1 MKKTHSH
8 FSKIFLLAFIVTGMI
23 FAGCSS
29 SNGSPSDGAGGSGG
43 PESQNGY
50 KVTIHWQ
57 LPGAEETIEET
68 WTENNNSY
76 DFSEHTKE
84 REGYKL
90 QGFKLQ
96 KPDAE
101 NFSDNTN
108 YIDYSIYIT
117 QTITKDID
125 VYAIWKND
133 NIVLKFNE
141 KKYNSDET
149 EYEST
154 IVYADGS
161 IDPFTLPD
169 INKTSEDDVCTG
181 WAKEDGTYA
190 DEANT
195 TTTLSSLSIWI
206 YDIPKQYDEKEMA
219 ICQIYN
225 FYESWYNIN
234 TAKKYIFNKNDCS
247 ESLKLSSCETKTIYM
262 NPASNKKVDPSNLF
276 TREGYTFLG
285 FNKDP
290 IAEYASAY
298 FSYDSQTTYYAIWK
312 KAGTYINTYVKDYGV
327 SSPSWVRV
335 ETTDKRI
342 SDGKDENGSPYFT
355 KPGKTL
361 GGWNFPHKAENAVY
375 ADYLPGQRITTE
387 ADPEGELDVWYAK
400 WIDTTEFNSKTLEIT
415 FYSDN
420 TKTESFTLTAYHYPK
435 NYRIGTLDSPNCCL
449 VLPECTFEKEGY
461 TFECWTN
468 GTGTYPYTAGSVA
481 EFDNKPLTNNPLTA
495 DNFTAKWTKN

>member
-29 SNGSPSDGAGGSGG
+29 SNGSPSDGAGGSGD

-84 REGYKL
+84 REGYTL
-90 QGFKLQ
+90 EGFKLQ

-101 NFSDNTN
+101 NFSDNIN

-125 VYAIWKND
+125 VYAIWKNKK
-133 NIVLKFNE
+133 IVLKFNE
-141 KKYNSDET
+141 KKYDSDET

-161 IDPFTLPD
+161 IDPFILPD

-247 ESLKLSSCETKTIYM
+247 KSIKLKSCETKTIYM
-262 NPASNKKVDPSNLF
+262 SPYSKKKVEPDGLF
-276 TREGYTFLG
+276 TRTGYTFKG
-285 FNKDP
+285 YSADP
-290 IAEYASAY
+290 IATYVGSTYEK
-298 FSYDSQTTYYAIWK
+298 DKTYYAIWEK
-312 KAGTYINTYVKDYGV
+312 DEGYIQNYVQDYGV
-327 SSPSWVRV
+327 SNPTWVRV
-335 ETTDKRI
+335 ESDDYYM
-342 SDGKDENGSPYFT
+342 SDGKFENGDPFFT
-355 KPGKTL
+355 KSGKTL
-361 GGWNFPHKAENAVY
+361 GGWNFAHKVNSSY
-375 ADYLPGQRITTE
+375 ADYLPGQKKYSE
-387 ADPEGELDVWYAK
+387 PSKLEVWYAK
-400 WIDTTEFNSKTLEIT
+400 WVDTTEFNSKTLEIT

-435 NYRIGTLDSPNCCL
+435 DYRIGTLDSPNCCL

-461 TFECWTN
+461 TFEGWTN
-468 GTGTYPYTAGSVA
+468 GTGTYLYTAGSVA